1 MRRNYR
7 LAGYLLAAALLVGLM
22 ASGLQAWAT
31 PDQTSSQQ
39 TVPTRTPKPQPTER
53 PPEATSPPPAERP
66 PEPTAPPPTVPPQPT
81 APAVTG
87 TPALRPI
94 ASPIASTL
102 TPTVT
107 PTPSAAALSL
117 TVQANP
123 SRVWAGLPVEYTLT
137 LVNRSANPVRSVSL
151 LDALPAA
158 LEPGGIISG
167 AGANWQDRTLRIEK
181 AELKPGE
188 RLEVIFQAIVA
199 ANLPPGTTITNQV
212 DASAADGL
220 EAKASAA
227 VVLPPA
233 ELPRV
238 GGGDDADR

>member
-22 ASGLQAWAT
+22 ASGPQAWAT

-39 TVPTRTPKPQPTER
+39 TVPTRTPKPQPTDR
-53 PPEATSPPPAERP
+53 PPEATSPPP
-66 PEPTAPPPTVPPQPT
+66 TAPPPPTATPQPT

-87 TPALRPI
+87 TPPLRATATPI
-94 ASPIASTL
+94 GSTL
-102 TPTVT
+102 TPTMT
-107 PTPSAAALSL
+107 PTASAASLSL

-137 LVNRSANPVRSVSL
+137 LVNRSANPVRNVRL

-238 GGGDDADR
+238 GGGDNADR